1 MSYLYTHNKKLIII
15 EENLFQKRA
24 SFIAKEL
31 VMDKVSDILDN
42 TADED
47 LKDALSANN
56 IGSAGIKEYIKRS
69 T

>member
-1 MSYLYTHNKKLIII
+1 MIEYLIIKKYLKKYANYM
-15 EENLFQKRA
+15 EKSFQKRA

-47 LKDALSANN
+47 LKDALLQ
-56 IGSAGIKEYIKRS
+56 II
-69 T
+69 